1 MIQLAWKQKHRN
13 MPQRHNHT
21 LINTGTHRHSY
32 DLQCLSLNMKEKNEM
47 KNRVS
52 MVYQFLGL
60 PSQNTTVLMSKS
72 PWSPCQEIWSLGA
85 SFFGLQMAV
94 FLLGSYMIFPLYVYV
109 PLVSLC
115 VSKFPLLIR
124 KRKWQVIAGKFQ
136 GEEPGGLLS
145 ITSQRVGHH

>member
-1 MIQLAWKQKHRN
+1 
-13 MPQRHNHT
+13 
-21 LINTGTHRHSY
+21 
-32 DLQCLSLNMKEKNEM
+32 M

-60 PSQNTTVLMSKS
+60 PPQNTTVLTSKS
-72 PWSPCQEIWSLGA
+72 PWSPCQEIWSLEA

-109 PLVSLC
+109 SLVSLC